1 MFIVNSVV
9 CHESS
14 ELCTAVLDQEAAL
27 QSQTF
32 RGSNQVLIVIWVCCI
47 GISER
52 AEYRG
57 SALAVCWYRLKTA
70 TYRTTGVF
78 GTVDRT
84 SQGHK
89 LT

>member
-1 MFIVNSVV
+1 MNSVV
-9 CHESS
+9 YLESS
-14 ELCTAVLDQEAAL
+14 SLCTAVIDQKGAL

-32 RGSNQVLIVIWVCCI
+32 RGLNQVLIVIWVCCI

-57 SALAVCWYRLKTA
+57 SALAVCLYQLKTA

-84 SQGHK
+84 SQSHK